1 MTASAWSARTQHRPW
16 RPALA
21 AAPWFESRPKV
32 TSRATTSSG
41 WESTTRPE
49 LSTDTRSTTPTST
62 TSTATCTTG
71 RKVTTYEIRLQ
82 SNSTWAR
89 ILLILFHTQ
98 LWAVSGFEPM
108 PVTYDSFQLIF
119 RNFDQLLCAT
129 GNSKYLVW
137 IVTSYLR
144 EVGVNNCR
152 EC

>member
-1 MTASAWSARTQHRPW
+1 MKVFICVYIQIYGIYTYLCIYMYIYTHIFVAFASSHHGSIAAASVHW
-16 RPALA
+16 RVLALA

-82 SNSTWAR
+82 NNSTWAR
-89 ILLILFHTQ
+89 ILLILFHSQ
-98 LWAVSGFEPM
+98 L
-108 PVTYDSFQLIF
+108 
-119 RNFDQLLCAT
+119 
-129 GNSKYLVW
+129 
-137 IVTSYLR
+137 
-144 EVGVNNCR
+144 
-152 EC
+152 

>member
-1 MTASAWSARTQHRPW
+1 MTKFRKREWKDSQQKKLGTASKACGPIGGLDFCPFSRTRPTMTASAWSARTQRRPW

-21 AAPWFESRPKV
+21 AAPWFESKPKV

-89 ILLILFHTQ
+89 ILLILFHSQ
-98 LWAVSGFEPM
+98 L
-108 PVTYDSFQLIF
+108 
-119 RNFDQLLCAT
+119 
-129 GNSKYLVW
+129 
-137 IVTSYLR
+137 
-144 EVGVNNCR
+144 
-152 EC
+152 